1 MKTVDLCEA
10 ETNLAEL
17 VTLVRAGVEVML
29 TEGNT
34 PVARLVPISPAA
46 PRIAGLHHGSIW
58 TSDDFDEPLPEE
70 FWVGMNE
77 APP

>member
-1 MKTVDLCEA
+1 MKTIDLHEA
-10 ETNLAEL
+10 QTNLAEL

-34 PVARLVPISPAA
+34 PIARLVPISPGL
-46 PRIAGLHHGSIW
+46 PRIAGLHHGAIW